1 MQSDVL
7 AAELRR
13 RRTTKAA
20 GFRSKKVRGDLS
32 LVPVVIA
39 ILAGLACAEPKREGD
54 QSEPLQVSRRAA
66 SGKQAVA
73 RCYQSLHSV
82 LLGPTTKSRQNGQG
96 PGWLRIEGTPDAD
109 SGSGELVDANRAGL
123 GALWRRGPVDSVS
136 IAAADDFL
144 RVELR
149 LAVSDSIAIGSAIA
163 RSDADVEK
171 DASGQLRTFRRGWI
185 LRAARAPCDSMPKR
199 STRRTS

>member
-1 MQSDVL
+1 
-7 AAELRR
+7 
-13 RRTTKAA
+13 
-20 GFRSKKVRGDLS
+20 VRGDLS

-39 ILAGLACAEPKREGD
+39 ICAGLACAEPKPEGG
-54 QSEPLQVSRRAA
+54 QSEPLQVSRAEA
-66 SGKQAVA
+66 GLQQVVA

-96 PGWLRIEGTPDAD
+96 PGWLRIEGLPAAD

-123 GALWRRGPVDSVS
+123 GAFWRRGPVDSVS

-144 RVELR
+144 QVELR
-149 LAVSDSIAIGSAIA
+149 LAVSDSVAIGSAFA

-171 DASGQLRTFRRGWI
+171 DASGELRTFRRRWI
-185 LRAARAPCDSMPKR
+185 LRAARASCDSMPKR
-199 STRRTS
+199 STDWTS